1 MTERNFGESTS
12 VPPVWVGIVANVMDP
27 HRSGRVQVR
36 VFGRHDDTVNIPD
49 EDLPWAQVLQPVSS
63 AGIGRIGTAPVGLVV
78 GSRVMGNWLD
88 RDQQLPVIIGTVGRA
103 GSPIEG
109 QTENGAPAINTELG
123 SIPGAAQNSPNNPY
137 TVLASDRISI
147 AEIDGGAAEI
157 VEVPISAGEVVTNA
171 VEEGMQYAE
180 TPTTGSG
187 NPEEGDVL
195 QLLRQVDPRNTISA
209 LQCFP
214 PAATKISISIDLGSI
229 AAGFIN
235 MVADALTRTL
245 LDLMESLG
253 INSVLRAIDQAAA
266 ALANFKSAFDA
277 LRSGGIC
284 GAPAALN
291 SMATGTRALARS
303 YANIQT
309 AIQRGANSPQTLR
322 RRLGYTQQEI
332 RSRTPTE
339 LFRPVSVVVTAPT
352 GYVQE
357 YYSFD
362 RDPYPGYIRW
372 NDPTGAG
379 TPVFTLR
386 NGQPNYVS
394 AVQHSSFDV
403 SGAIRSSLLGAI
415 RTGRL
420 NTTNLQS
427 ILTQATG
434 VAQASAL
441 KRVIGSGDPSQI
453 IAAAASLVPAIFAS
467 INGLFNPSISISVL
481 PNTDAITKSMERFT
495 ASQTVLATRRAQME
509 NAFRSI

>member
-1 MTERNFGESTS
+1 MTERSFGEPTSTS
-12 VPPVWVGIVANVMDP
+12 PIWIGVVTNVMDP
-27 HRSGRVQVR
+27 HQSGRVQVR
-36 VFGRHDDTVNIPD
+36 VFGRHDDVVNIPD
-49 EDLPWAQVLQPVSS
+49 EDLPWAQVVQPVTS
-63 AGIGRIGTAPVGLVV
+63 AAIGRIGTAPVGLVV
-78 GSRVMGNWLD
+78 GSRVAGNWLD
-88 RDQQLPVIIGTVGRA
+88 VDQQLPLIVGTVGRA

-109 QTENGAPAINTELG
+109 QSEGGAPAINTELG
-123 SIPGAAQNSPNNPY
+123 SIPGPAQNSPNNPY
-137 TVLASDRISI
+137 TVLASERISI
-147 AEIDGGAAEI
+147 ASVDAGATNI
-157 VEVPISAGEVVTNA
+157 VEVPISSGEVVTTA
-171 VEEGMQYAE
+171 VEEGMHYAE
-180 TPTTGSG
+180 VPTTAAG
-187 NPEEGDVL
+187 NTEEGDIL
-195 QLLRQVDPRNTISA
+195 QLLRQVDPNSA
-209 LQCFP
+209 LSSLQCFP
-214 PAATKISISIDLGSI
+214 PAATSISISIDLGSI

-253 INSVLRAIDQAAA
+253 INSVIRALDQAAF
-266 ALANFKSAFDA
+266 ALANFRSAFDA
-277 LRSGGIC
+277 LQSGGIC

-309 AIQRGANSPQTLR
+309 AIQRGANSPETLR

-332 RSRTPTE
+332 LSRAPTE
-339 LFRPVSVVVTAPT
+339 AFRPVSVVVTAPT

-357 YYSFD
+357 YYSFN

-372 NDPTGAG
+372 RDTSGQGA
-379 TPVFTLR
+379 PVFTLR

-403 SGAIRSSLLGAI
+403 SGAVKSSLLGAI

-434 VAQASAL
+434 IAQVSAL
-441 KRVIGSGDPSQI
+441 QRVIGSGDPMQI
-453 IAAAASLVPAIFAS
+453 ISAAARLVPAIYAS
-467 INGLFNPSISISVL
+467 VTGLFNPSISISVL
-481 PNTDAITKSMERFT
+481 PNTDAISRSMGRFT
-495 ASQTVLATRRAQME
+495 EVQSVLAVRRAQME

>member
-12 VPPVWVGIVANVMDP
+12 TPPVWVGVVANVMDP

-36 VFGRHDDTVNIPD
+36 VFGRHDDTVNIPS
-49 EDLPWAQVLQPVSS
+49 EDLPWAQVLQPVTS

-88 RDQQLPVIIGTVGRA
+88 RDQQLPVVIGTVGRA

-137 TVLASDRISI
+137 TSLASDRISI
-147 AEIDGGAAEI
+147 SEVDGGGTEI

-180 TPTTGSG
+180 TPTTASG

-214 PAATKISISIDLGSI
+214 DAATGISISIDLGSI

-253 INSVLRAIDQAAA
+253 INSVLRAIDQAAF
-266 ALANFKSAFDA
+266 ALANFSSALNA

-291 SMATGTRALARS
+291 SMNTGTRALVRS
-303 YANIQT
+303 YSNIQT
-309 AIQRGANSPQTLR
+309 AIQRGANSPETLR
-322 RRLGYTQQEI
+322 RRLGYTQREI

-357 YYSFD
+357 YYSFE

-372 NDPTGAG
+372 RDPTGQG
-379 TPVFTLR
+379 SPVFTSR

-403 SGAIRSSLLGAI
+403 TGAIKGSLLGAI

-420 NTTNLQS
+420 DTSNLQG

-434 VAQASAL
+434 VAQVSALRNVIGTGNPVQILAASARL
-441 KRVIGSGDPSQI
+441 I
-453 IAAAASLVPAIFAS
+453 PAIYAS
-467 INGLFNPSISISVL
+467 VTGLFNPSISISVL
-481 PNTDAITKSMERFT
+481 PNSDAISRSMERFT
-495 ASQTVLATRRAQME
+495 SSQSVLAIRRAQME

>member
-1 MTERNFGESTS
+1 MTTRNFGEASTT
-12 VPPVWVGIVANVMDP
+12 PPIWIGVVTNVMDP

-36 VFGRHDDTVNIPD
+36 VFGRHDDIVNIPD
-49 EDLPWAQVLQPVSS
+49 ADLPWAQVLQPVTS
-63 AGIGRIGTAPVGLVV
+63 ASIGRIGTAPVGLVV
-78 GSRVMGNWLD
+78 GSRVAGNWLD
-88 RDQQLPVIIGTVGRA
+88 SDQQLPIILGTVGRA
-103 GSPIEG
+103 GSPIPG

-123 SIPGAAQNSPNNPY
+123 SIPGPAQNSPNNPY
-137 TVLASDRISI
+137 TVLASERISI
-147 AEIDGGAAEI
+147 AEVDSGAAEI
-157 VEVPISAGEVVTNA
+157 VEVPISAGEVVTTA
-171 VEEGMQYAE
+171 VEDGMAYAE

-214 PAATKISISIDLGSI
+214 PAATSISVSIDLGSI

-235 MVADALTRTL
+235 MISDALTRTL

-253 INSVLRAIDQAAA
+253 INSVLRAIDQAAF
-266 ALANFKSAFDA
+266 ALANFRSAFDA

-291 SMATGTRALARS
+291 SMATGTRALVRS
-303 YANIQT
+303 YTNIQT
-309 AIQRGANSPQTLR
+309 AIQRGANSPETLR
-322 RRLGYTQQEI
+322 RRLGYTQREI
-332 RSRTPTE
+332 RSRAPTE

-372 NDPTGAG
+372 TDSTGQGA
-379 TPVFTLR
+379 PVFTLR

-394 AVQHSSFDV
+394 AIQHSSFDV
-403 SGAIRSSLLGAI
+403 SGAIKASLLGAI

-420 NTTNLQS
+420 NTSSLQS

-434 VAQASAL
+434 IGQISAL
-441 KRVIGSGDPSQI
+441 RNLIGGGNPVQI
-453 IAAAASLVPAIFAS
+453 ITGAARLIPGIFAS
-467 INGLFNPSISISVL
+467 VQGLFNPSISISVL
-481 PNTDAITKSMERFT
+481 PNTDAINQSMQGFT
-495 ASQTVLATRRAQME
+495 RAQSVLAVRRAQME